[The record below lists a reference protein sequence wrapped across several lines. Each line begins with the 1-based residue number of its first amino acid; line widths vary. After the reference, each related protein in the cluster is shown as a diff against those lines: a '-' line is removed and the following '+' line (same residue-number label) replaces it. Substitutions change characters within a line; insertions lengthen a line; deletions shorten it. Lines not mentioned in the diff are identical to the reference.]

1 MLGSTQG
8 GTGLTK
14 AIYPGSF
21 DPVTLGHLDLIQ
33 RSSNLFDK
41 IIVSVTNNRVKQ
53 PLFTIQERVEM
64 LQEVT
69 AGINGVEVDSFSG
82 LLVDYAR
89 SKQAQIVLRG
99 LRAISDFE
107 FEFQMALTNR
117 KIDPSVNTLFMMP
130 NEEFSYLSSSIIRE
144 IASLGGDVT
153 PFVPVAVAERLKK
166 KFPGQ

>member
-1 MLGSTQG
+1 
-8 GTGLTK
+8 
-14 AIYPGSF
+14 
-21 DPVTLGHLDLIQ
+21 
-33 RSSNLFDK
+33 
-41 IIVSVTNNRVKQ
+41 
-53 PLFTIQERVEM
+53 M